1 MPMLFW
7 LPLIFL
13 HAFFEMAVPRP
24 KSAAKPAWFE
34 QPNDKIEI

>member
-13 HAFFEMAVPRP
+13 HAFFEMAVLQ
-24 KSAAKPAWFE
+24 SAAKPAWFE